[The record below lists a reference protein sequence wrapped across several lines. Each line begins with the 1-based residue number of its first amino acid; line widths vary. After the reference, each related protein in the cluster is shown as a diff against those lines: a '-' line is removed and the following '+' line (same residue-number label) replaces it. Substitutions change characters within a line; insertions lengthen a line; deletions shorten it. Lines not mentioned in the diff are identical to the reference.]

1 MACRN
6 LALNC
11 IVAKLEFLVLAQLI
25 LSVLLLFLQLGIWL
39 GIIIYKLTAKNITVI
54 VEAQE
59 RDISAMVRTVLLPRL
74 RIRHNDVQYLH

>member
-11 IVAKLEFLVLAQLI
+11 IVAKLAFLVLAQLI
-25 LSVLLLFLQLGIWL
+25 PSVLLLFLQLGIWL
-39 GIIIYKLTAKNITVI
+39 GIIIHKLPAKYITVI

-59 RDISAMVRTVLLPRL
+59 RDISAMVRIVLLPRL
-74 RIRHNDVQYLH
+74 RIRHNDAQYLH